1 MSDAPFL
8 QSKAPPS
15 AFHSSNDPSLLIDW
29 PSGVTAH
36 SLASLDTALE
46 GYFGSSLSA
55 LAPCASVLITH
66 RAGTLYERGFGGA
79 SVDTIFDLASVTK
92 TAVTAPLLMGLVEAG
107 TVQLDRPVAAWL
119 PEWNN
124 TPFAAVTMRMLLAHR
139 SGLWEWRPVY
149 LHSSDMDRSIAF
161 VTSTEPRY
169 EPGAGHHYSDLGLML
184 AGEVVR
190 RAGHGSLAEL
200 ARDRLFKPL
209 GLGTIGFN
217 PPIAQ
222 HERIAPSSRGDSYEE
237 RMVAT
242 GEPYPIPE
250 LGQPFERWRRHTL
263 VGEVNDGNAYHAFG
277 GEAGHAGLFG
287 SARELARLG
296 EAMAGAQLTSAVTLQ
311 SFLDE
316 PFDPGQGLVF
326 RTGTLLGR
334 RTFWHAGF
342 TGTRWLCCPDLE
354 LVVVLLTNRL
364 MRPGEPVPLDDV
376 WANVLAAVETA
387 FEP

>member
-1 MSDAPFL
+1 M
-8 QSKAPPS
+8 
-15 AFHSSNDPSLLIDW
+15 
-29 PSGVTAH
+29 TTH
-36 SLASLDTALE
+36 SLASLDEVLE
-46 GYFGSSLSA
+46 GCFGSSPSA
-55 LAPCASVLITH
+55 LAPCASVLITQ

-79 SVDTIFDLASVTK
+79 SVETIYDLASVTK
-92 TAVTAPLLMGLVEAG
+92 AAVTAPLLMGLVDAG
-107 TVQLDRPVAAWL
+107 SVQLDRPVATWL

-124 TPFAAVTMRMLLAHR
+124 TPFAAVTMRTLLGHR

-149 LHSSDMDRSIAF
+149 MHSSERMSSIDF
-161 VTSTEPRY
+161 VASTEPRY

-184 AGEVVR
+184 AGEVVQ

-209 GLGTIGFN
+209 GLETIGFN
-217 PPIAQ
+217 PPSSEHAST
-222 HERIAPSSRGDSYEE
+222 APSSRGDSYEE

-250 LGQPFERWRRHTL
+250 VGQRFDGWRRHTL
-263 VGEVNDGNAYHAFG
+263 VGEANDGNAYHAFG

-287 SARELARLG
+287 SARDLARLG
-296 EAMAGAQLTSAVTLQ
+296 EAVAGAQLSSAATLQ

-342 TGTRWLCCPDLE
+342 TGTRWLCCPELE
-354 LVVVLLTNRL
+354 VVVVLLTNRL
-364 MRPGEPVPLDDV
+364 MRPGEPLPLDDV
-376 WANVLAAVETA
+376 WATLLAAVENA
-387 FEP
+387 FRP

>member
-1 MSDAPFL
+1 
-8 QSKAPPS
+8 
-15 AFHSSNDPSLLIDW
+15 
-29 PSGVTAH
+29 
-36 SLASLDTALE
+36 
-46 GYFGSSLSA
+46 
-55 LAPCASVLITH
+55 
-66 RAGTLYERGFGGA
+66 
-79 SVDTIFDLASVTK
+79 
-92 TAVTAPLLMGLVEAG
+92 
-107 TVQLDRPVAAWL
+107 
-119 PEWNN
+119 
-124 TPFAAVTMRMLLAHR
+124 MRMLLAHR

-149 LHSSDMDRSIAF
+149 LHSSERERSIAF

-169 EPGAGHHYSDLGLML
+169 TPGAGHHYSDLGLML

-190 RAGHGSLAEL
+190 RAGQSSLERL

-209 GLGTIGFN
+209 GLETIGFN
-217 PPIAQ
+217 PPSSQ
-222 HERIAPSSRGDSYEE
+222 LDQVAPSSRGDSYEE

-250 LGQPFERWRRHTL
+250 SGLRFDRWRHHTL
-263 VGEVNDGNAYHAFG
+263 IGEVNDCNAHHAFG

-287 SARELARLG
+287 NARELARLG
-296 EAMAGAQLTSAVTLQ
+296 EAVARAQLTSAATLQ
-311 SFLDE
+311 SFVDE

-364 MRPGEPVPLDDV
+364 MRPGEPLPLDDV
-376 WANVLAAVETA
+376 WDSMLAAVEA
-387 FEP
+387 ALRP

>member
-1 MSDAPFL
+1 
-8 QSKAPPS
+8 
-15 AFHSSNDPSLLIDW
+15 
-29 PSGVTAH
+29 VTAH
-36 SLASLDTALE
+36 SLASLETVLE
-46 GYFGSSLSA
+46 GSFGSSPNA
-55 LAPCASVLITH
+55 LAPCASVLITD

-79 SVDTIFDLASVTK
+79 SVDTIYDLASVTK
-92 TAVTAPLLMGLVEAG
+92 AAITAPLLMSLVEAG
-107 TVQLDRPVAAWL
+107 TLQLDRPVAAWL

-149 LHSSDMDRSIAF
+149 LHSSDVDSSIEF
-161 VTSTEPRY
+161 VASTQPRY
-169 EPGAGHHYSDLGLML
+169 APGTGHHYSDLGLML

-190 RAGHGSLAEL
+190 RAAGYGSLAEL

-209 GLGTIGFN
+209 GLETIGFN
-217 PPIAQ
+217 PAVSLRK
-222 HERIAPSSRGDSYEE
+222 RIAPSSRGDSYEE
-237 RMVAT
+237 RMIAT
-242 GEPYPIPE
+242 GEPYPVPE
-250 LGQPFERWRRHTL
+250 LGQRYEGWRRYTL
-263 VGEVNDGNAYHAFG
+263 VGEANDGNAHHAFG

-287 SARELARLG
+287 TARELARLG
-296 EAMAGAQLTSAVTLQ
+296 EAVAGAQLTSAATLQ

-354 LVVVLLTNRL
+354 LVVVLLSNRL
-364 MRPGEPVPLDDV
+364 MRPKEPLPLDDV
-376 WANVLAAVETA
+376 WTTVLAAVEAA
-387 FEP
+387 FRP

>member
-1 MSDAPFL
+1 
-8 QSKAPPS
+8 
-15 AFHSSNDPSLLIDW
+15 
-29 PSGVTAH
+29 VTVH

-46 GYFGSSLSA
+46 GCFGSAPNA
-55 LAPCASVLITH
+55 LAPSASVLITH
-66 RAGTLYERGFGGA
+66 RALTLYERGFGGA
-79 SVDTIFDLASVTK
+79 GIETIYDLASITK
-92 TAVTAPLLMGLVEAG
+92 VAVTAPLLMSLVEAG
-107 TVQLDRPVAAWL
+107 TVRLDQPVAIWL

-124 TPFAAVTMRMLLAHR
+124 TPFAAVTMRTLLAHR

-149 LHSSDMDRSIAF
+149 MHSSDTDRSIAF
-161 VTSTEPRY
+161 VTSTQPRY
-169 EPGAGHHYSDLGLML
+169 TPGAGHHYSDLGLML

-190 RAGHGSLAEL
+190 RAAHGSLAEL

-209 GLGTIGFN
+209 GLETIRFN
-217 PPIAQ
+217 PPVSLR
-222 HERIAPSSRGDSYEE
+222 ERIAPSSRGDSYEE

-250 LGQPFERWRRHTL
+250 LGQPFEGWRRHTL
-263 VGEVNDGNAYHAFG
+263 VGEVNDGNAHHAFG

-296 EAMAGAQLTSAVTLQ
+296 EAVAGAQLTSAATLQ

-316 PFDPGQGLVF
+316 PFDRGQGLVF

-342 TGTRWLCCPDLE
+342 TGTRWLCCPHLE

-376 WANVLAAVETA
+376 WESVLAAVATA
-387 FEP
+387 FGP

>member
-1 MSDAPFL
+1 
-8 QSKAPPS
+8 
-15 AFHSSNDPSLLIDW
+15 
-29 PSGVTAH
+29 VT
-36 SLASLDTALE
+36 TRPLE
-46 GYFGSSLSA
+46 GLDKTLRDCFGPSPTA
-55 LAPCASVLITH
+55 LAPTASVLITH
-66 RAGTLYERGFGGA
+66 RAVTLYERGFGGA
-79 SVDTIFDLASVTK
+79 GIETIYDLASITK
-92 TAVTAPLLMGLVEAG
+92 VAVTAPLLMSLVEAG

-149 LHSSDMDRSIAF
+149 LHSSEKKGSIDF
-161 VTSTEPRY
+161 VASTEPRY
-169 EPGAGHHYSDLGLML
+169 EPGAGHHYSDLGLIL

-209 GLGTIGFN
+209 GLETIGFN
-217 PPIAQ
+217 PPDSLRK
-222 HERIAPSSRGDSYEE
+222 RIAPSSRGDAYEE
-237 RMVAT
+237 RMIAT

-250 LGQPFERWRRHTL
+250 LGQPYERWRRHTL

-296 EAMAGAQLTSAVTLQ
+296 EAVAGAQLTSAATLQ

-326 RTGTLLGR
+326 RTGTMLGR

-364 MRPGEPVPLDDV
+364 MRPGDPRPLDDV
-376 WANVLAAVETA
+376 WATVLAAVAAA
-387 FEP
+387 FRA

>member
-1 MSDAPFL
+1 M
-8 QSKAPPS
+8 
-15 AFHSSNDPSLLIDW
+15 
-29 PSGVTAH
+29 TAN
-36 SLASLDTALE
+36 SLE
-46 GYFGSSLSA
+46 GLDKVLEVCFGPSPSA
-55 LAPCASVLITH
+55 LAPTASVLITH
-66 RAGTLYERGFGGA
+66 RGGTLYGRGFGGA
-79 SVDTIFDLASVTK
+79 SVETIYDLASVTK
-92 TAVTAPLLMGLVEAG
+92 AAVTAPLLMSLVEAG

-119 PEWNN
+119 PEWSH
-124 TPFAAVTMRMLLAHR
+124 TPFAGVTMRMLLAHR

-149 LHSSDMDRSIAF
+149 LHSSERESSIAF

-169 EPGAGHHYSDLGLML
+169 APGAGHHYSDLGLML
-184 AGEVVR
+184 AGEVVQ
-190 RAGHGSLAEL
+190 RAGQGSLAEL

-209 GLGTIGFN
+209 GLESIGFN
-217 PPIAQ
+217 PPTSQ
-222 HERIAPSSRGDSYEE
+222 RTRVAPGSRGDSYEE

-250 LGQPFERWRRHTL
+250 MGWLFDRWRRHTL
-263 VGEVNDGNAYHAFG
+263 VGEVNDCNAHHAFG

-296 EAMAGAQLTSAVTLQ
+296 EALAGARLTSADTLQ

-354 LVVVLLTNRL
+354 LVVVLLSNRL
-364 MRPGEPVPLDDV
+364 MRPGEPLPLDDV
-376 WANVLAAVETA
+376 WGSLLAAVATA
-387 FEP
+387 FQP

>member
-1 MSDAPFL
+1 M
-8 QSKAPPS
+8 
-15 AFHSSNDPSLLIDW
+15 
-29 PSGVTAH
+29 
-36 SLASLDTALE
+36 
-46 GYFGSSLSA
+46 
-55 LAPCASVLITH
+55 LITH
-66 RAGTLYERGFGGA
+66 RADALYERGLGGA
-79 SVDTIFDLASVTK
+79 TTETIYDLASVTK
-92 TAVTAPLLMGLVEAG
+92 AAVTAPLLMGLVEAG
-107 TVQLDRPVAAWL
+107 TVQLDGPVAAWL
-119 PEWNN
+119 PEWDN

-149 LHSSDMDRSIAF
+149 MQSSDRKSSIDF
-161 VTSTEPRY
+161 VTSTQPRY
-169 EPGAGHHYSDLGLML
+169 TPGAGHHYSDLGLML

-190 RAGHGSLAEL
+190 RAGGGSLAQL
-200 ARDRLFKPL
+200 ARERIFKPL
-209 GLGTIGFN
+209 GLETIGFN
-217 PPIAQ
+217 PPSAQ
-222 HERIAPSSRGDSYEE
+222 HRQIAPSSRGDSYEE

-250 LGQPFERWRRHTL
+250 SGQSFDGWRRHTL
-263 VGEVNDGNAYHAFG
+263 VGEANDGNAYHAFG

-287 SARELARLG
+287 TARELARLG
-296 EAMAGAQLTSAVTLQ
+296 EAMAGAQLTSAATLQ

-364 MRPGEPVPLDDV
+364 MRPGEPLPLDDV
-376 WANVLAAVETA
+376 WATVLAAVAAA
-387 FEP
+387 FQP

>member
-1 MSDAPFL
+1 
-8 QSKAPPS
+8 
-15 AFHSSNDPSLLIDW
+15 
-29 PSGVTAH
+29 VTAH
-36 SLASLDTALE
+36 SLEGFDKALE
-46 GYFGSSLSA
+46 GCFGSSPSA
-55 LAPCASVLITH
+55 LAPSGSVLITH
-66 RAGTLYERGFGGA
+66 HADALYERGFGG
-79 SVDTIFDLASVTK
+79 STVETIYDLASITK
-92 TAVTAPLLMGLVEAG
+92 AAVTAPLLMSLVEAG
-107 TVQLDRPVAAWL
+107 AVQLDAPVAAWL

-149 LHSSDMDRSIAF
+149 LHSSDMDRSIEF
-161 VTSTEPRY
+161 VASTEPRY
-169 EPGAGHHYSDLGLML
+169 TPGAGHHYSDLGLML

-190 RAGHGSLAEL
+190 RAGRGSLAEL

-209 GLGTIGFN
+209 GLETIGFN
-217 PPIAQ
+217 PSGAQ
-222 HERIAPSSRGDSYEE
+222 RERIAPSSRGDSYEE

-263 VGEVNDGNAYHAFG
+263 VGEANDGNAYHAFG

-296 EAMAGAQLTSAVTLQ
+296 EAVAGAQLTSAATLQ
-311 SFLDE
+311 RFLDE
-316 PFDPGQGLVF
+316 PFDQGQGLVF

-364 MRPGEPVPLDDV
+364 MRPGEPRPLDDV
-376 WANVLAAVETA
+376 WATVLAAVEA
-387 FEP
+387 ALRP

>member
-1 MSDAPFL
+1 
-8 QSKAPPS
+8 
-15 AFHSSNDPSLLIDW
+15 
-29 PSGVTAH
+29 VTAH
-36 SLASLDTALE
+36 SLANLDTALE
-46 GYFGSSLSA
+46 GCFGASPSA
-55 LAPCASVLITH
+55 LAPCASILITD

-79 SVDTIFDLASVTK
+79 GVDTIYDLASVTK
-92 TAVTAPLLMGLVEAG
+92 VAVTAPLMMSLVEAG
-107 TVQLDRPVAAWL
+107 VVRLDQPVAVWL
-119 PEWNN
+119 PEWSN
-124 TPFAAVTMRMLLAHR
+124 TPFAGVSMRTLLAHR

-149 LHSSDMDRSIAF
+149 MHSSDVDRSIAF

-169 EPGAGHHYSDLGLML
+169 RPAAGHHYSDLGLML

-209 GLGTIGFN
+209 GLEAIGFN
-217 PPIAQ
+217 PPSAQ
-222 HERIAPSSRGDSYEE
+222 RERIAPGSRGDSYEE
-237 RMVAT
+237 RMVST
-242 GEPYPIPE
+242 GKPYPIPE
-250 LGQPFERWRRHTL
+250 SGQPYEGWRRHTL

-287 SARELARLG
+287 TARELARLG
-296 EAMAGAQLTSAVTLQ
+296 NALAGAQLTSAATLQ

-316 PFDPGQGLVF
+316 PFDQGQGLVF

-376 WANVLAAVETA
+376 WATVLAGVAGA
-387 FEP
+387 LRP

>member
-1 MSDAPFL
+1 
-8 QSKAPPS
+8 
-15 AFHSSNDPSLLIDW
+15 
-29 PSGVTAH
+29 VTAD

-46 GYFGSSLSA
+46 GCFGSSPSA
-55 LAPCASVLITH
+55 LAPSASVLITH
-66 RAGTLYERGFGGA
+66 RGETLYERGFCGA
-79 SVDTIFDLASVTK
+79 GVDTIYDLASVTK
-92 TAVTAPLLMGLVEAG
+92 VAVTAPLLMSLVEDG
-107 TVQLDRPVAAWL
+107 TVRLDQPVAVWL
-119 PEWNN
+119 PEWSNS
-124 TPFAAVTMRMLLAHR
+124 PFAAVTMRMLLAHR

-149 LHSSDMDRSIAF
+149 MHSSDTDRSIAF
-161 VTSTEPRY
+161 AASTQPRY
-169 EPGAGHHYSDLGLML
+169 APGAGHHYSDLGLML

-190 RAGHGSLAEL
+190 RARQGSLVEL

-209 GLGTIGFN
+209 GLETMGFN
-217 PPIAQ
+217 PPRSLRKQ
-222 HERIAPSSRGDSYEE
+222 IAPSSRGDAYEE

-250 LGQPFERWRRHTL
+250 VGQAFEGWRRHTL
-263 VGEVNDGNAYHAFG
+263 VGEVNDCNAHHAFG

-296 EAMAGAQLTSAVTLQ
+296 EALAGAQLTSAATLQ

-316 PFDPGQGLVF
+316 PYDPGQGLVF
-326 RTGTLLGR
+326 RTGRLLGR

-364 MRPGEPVPLDDV
+364 MRPGEPLPLDDV
-376 WANVLAAVETA
+376 WATVLTAVAAA
-387 FEP
+387 FRP

>member
-1 MSDAPFL
+1 VTSRSFEGLDQTLRDCFG
-8 QSKAPPS
+8 PS
-15 AFHSSNDPSLLIDW
+15 P
-29 PSGVTAH
+29 T
-36 SLASLDTALE
+36 
-46 GYFGSSLSA
+46 A
-55 LAPCASVLITH
+55 LAPTASVLITH
-66 RAGTLYERGFGGA
+66 RADALYERGFGGGT
-79 SVDTIFDLASVTK
+79 SETIYDLASVTK
-92 TAVTAPLLMGLVEAG
+92 AAVTAPLLMGLVEAG

-119 PEWNN
+119 PEWND

-149 LHSSDMDRSIAF
+149 MHSSDRDRSIAF
-161 VTSTEPRY
+161 VASTQPRY
-169 EPGAGHHYSDLGLML
+169 APGAGHHYSDLGLML

-190 RAGHGSLAEL
+190 RAGHDSLAEL

-209 GLGTIGFN
+209 GLETIGFN
-217 PPIAQ
+217 PAASLRN
-222 HERIAPSSRGDSYEE
+222 RIAPSSRGDSYEE

-250 LGQPFERWRRHTL
+250 SGQPYEGWRRHTL
-263 VGEVNDGNAYHAFG
+263 IGEANDGNAHHAFG

-287 SARELARLG
+287 NARELARLG
-296 EAMAGAQLTSAVTLQ
+296 EAVAGSQLTSTATLQ

-334 RTFWHAGF
+334 RTMWHAGF

-354 LVVVLLTNRL
+354 LVVLLLTNRL
-364 MRPGEPVPLDDV
+364 MRPGEPLPLDGV
-376 WANVLAAVETA
+376 WATVLAAIEA
-387 FEP
+387 ARL